1 MKENLS
7 LIHYGKGQSFHL
19 QCHLQCQ
26 DDLQFHE
33 ENIQNIEE
41 SMKKEIIIKHNE
53 LKELNQSQVDI
64 PGGDYANFLIE
75 GSKSN
80 EEVPIEKLV
89 GLNEFNGHEGI
100 DEFDEGQF
108 SFDGLLFED
117 PFTVSL
123 SDGSC
128 SVAGDDRDPASRNTT
143 EF

>member
-1 MKENLS
+1 MAPISRINLP
-7 LIHYGKGQSFHL
+7 
-19 QCHLQCQ
+19 

-41 SMKKEIIIKHNE
+41 SMKKEIIVKHND
-53 LKELNQSQVDI
+53 LNELNQPQVDI
-64 PGGDYANFLIE
+64 PGGDYENFLIE

-100 DEFDEGQF
+100 DEFDAGQF

-117 PFTVSL
+117 PSTVSL
-123 SDGSC
+123 SDGS
-128 SVAGDDRDPASRNTT
+128 SSIVGDDHDPVSCNTT